1 MEPALQQTKMNKIII
16 SMTLLMGCASA
27 FAQQNDKLLQTLK
40 SELSYSMEQLQKQP
54 DHKPYYMSM
63 RVEDKYTLSLS
74 SSFGNKNGEQEIRSR
89 IFTPQIRIGDKK
101 LDNFKYMN
109 QGSQQ
114 YQGQSVTPPTAL
126 PLDDNATDGIRAAIW
141 KETNSRYKY
150 ACKVYDETKTK
161 AATSVA
167 NEDKADCFSDAP
179 VEKYYAEPIEAS
191 KYSIDKAAWIKKL
204 NEVSAA
210 FKACPELRGGEASL
224 SYEAGRVYFINTDG
238 TEVVQN
244 RVCGRIMLTTQIMA
258 DDGMSLP
265 LNKDYFAYD
274 LDSLPSV
281 EVMVAEAKDMV
292 KRMIALKN
300 APVADPYT
308 GPAMLSGAAS
318 GVFFHEIFGHR
329 LEGHRLKTGGET
341 FKKMVGQ
348 EVLPKEFQVYCDPTI
363 RHYAGTDMNGYYLY
377 DSEGVKARRVNN
389 VVNGVLKSFLMS
401 RVPLDGFP
409 VSNGHGRTS
418 DDKDPVSRQS
428 NLIVETNKPYTDAQM
443 RQMLR
448 AEAKKQ
454 GKEYGYYFKTVTSGY
469 TYTGEGG
476 SLNSFNVTPLEVYR
490 IFADGRPDQ
499 LVRGVDLIGT
509 PLSMFS
515 HIAAA
520 GKNASVFTGVCGAE
534 SGWVPVTASSPTIYV
549 TQIETQRR
557 AKSNNV
563 PPTVKA
569 PGFNEKTANN
579 SFDNTHANDTDKTI
593 LTGMKDEMKREMD
606 SLVIAGSP
614 RPFYMSYIATRFKTV
629 NIQASLGGLNY
640 CYDTPWDMLGSTQVL
655 VGSFKRNSE
664 LQLGQYIQTGI
675 QAGAGYNNIRRSFWM
690 GSDNGYKY
698 NLNTYAQKMNYLNSN
713 PLPAAIEKIPDMQR
727 MAPVTDIQP
736 SYAYDID
743 SKKLSDLACKA
754 SAVFKDYK
762 DLFNTSVNIEGA
774 YDDTYRVTSENVNL
788 KQPHSYL
795 KLSVKATLRLADGS
809 LQQDGFDLAF
819 NTPKEVPSTEELCE
833 KVRNFATRF
842 VALKDV
848 PVMEDTYKGPVMFE
862 DMAAAYPFTENLL
875 ENNKLYAQVMLAP
888 NDKALGKKIGKK
900 ILDPRI
906 DIVNYSSLPEYKGTK
921 LMGSYS
927 IDADGIK
934 PDAEISLV
942 EKGVL
947 KQILNRAT
955 PTEHAMHSTG
965 SARFTNN
972 PRAVSLTTSVGTF
985 HVKATGTIDADKMTK
1000 ELIKMGKK
1008 KKLEYVYKIT
1018 SPAGAES
1025 LQLYQINV
1033 KTGKEKPARITS
1045 AVLPTLSQLEKI
1057 AAISSKE
1064 NVYNLS
1070 KSVNI
1075 SVICPS
1081 AIILDDI
1088 ELSTN
1093 TPRSEKAPAI
1103 PYPLQR

>member
-1 MEPALQQTKMNKIII
+1 MKRLFI
-16 SMTLLMGCASA
+16 SFIACVGCFTASY
-27 FAQQNDKLLQTLK
+27 AQQNDKLLQTLK
-40 SELSYSMEQLQKQP
+40 SELSYSMQQLQKQS
-54 DHKPYYMSM
+54 DHKPYFMSM
-63 RVEDKYTLSLS
+63 RVEDKYSLSLT
-74 SSFGNKNGEQEIRSR
+74 SSFGNKNGEQEVRSR
-89 IFTPQIRIGDKK
+89 LFSPQIRIGSKE
-101 LDNFKYMN
+101 LDNFKYAN
-109 QGSQQ
+109 QGTQQ
-114 YQGQSVTPPTAL
+114 YQGMSVSQPTAL
-126 PLDDNATDGIRAAIW
+126 PLDDNAIDGIRAAIW
-141 KETNSRYKY
+141 NETNKRYKY
-150 ACKVYDETKTK
+150 ACQVYDETKTQM
-161 AATSVA
+161 ATSAA
-167 NEDKADCFSDAP
+167 NEDKAACFSDAP
-179 VEKYYAEPIEAS
+179 VEKYYDAPIDAS
-191 KYSIDKAAWIKKL
+191 KYHLDKAAWLKKL

-210 FKACPELRGGEASL
+210 FKSCPELRGGEASL
-224 SYEAGRVYFINTDG
+224 TYEATRVYLVNTEG
-238 TEVVQN
+238 TEVVEN
-244 RVCGRIMLTTQIMA
+244 RVCGRIMLSTAIVA

-274 LDSLPSV
+274 VDSLPSV
-281 EVMVAEAKDMV
+281 AQMVTDAKDMV

-329 LEGHRLKTGGET
+329 LEGHRLKIGGET
-341 FKKMVGQ
+341 FKKMVGK
-348 EVLPKEFQVYCDPTI
+348 EVLPKEFQVSCDPTL
-363 RHYAGTDMNGYYLY
+363 RHYAGTDLNGYYKY
-377 DSEGVKARRVNN
+377 DNEGVKARRVNN
-389 VVNGVLKSFLMS
+389 VVNGVLKNFLMS

-409 VSNGHGRTS
+409 KSNGHSRTS

-428 NLIVETNKPYTDAQM
+428 NLIVETTKPYTEAQM

-469 TYTGEGG
+469 TLTGEGG

-490 IFADGRPDQ
+490 IFTDGRPDQ

-520 GKNASVFTGVCGAE
+520 GKEASVFTGSCGAE

-557 AKSNNV
+557 AKSNNIPAV
-563 PPTVKA
+563 LKA
-569 PGFNEKTANN
+569 PVFGEKSTDT
-579 SFDNTHANDTDKTI
+579 SFENIKDNKDKVI

-606 SLVIAGSP
+606 SLAIAGSP
-614 RPFYMSYIATRFKTV
+614 RPFYMSYLATRFKSF
-629 NIQASLGGLNY
+629 NIKAELGGIAY
-640 CYDTPWDMLGSTQVL
+640 SYITPWDLMGSTQVL

-664 LQLGQYIQTGI
+664 LQLGQYVKTGI
-675 QAGAGYNNIRRSFWM
+675 QAGADYDNIRRSFWT
-690 GSDNGYKY
+690 GSDKAYKY
-698 NLNTYAQKMNYLNSN
+698 NLNTYAQKMSYLSSN

-727 MAPVTDIQP
+727 MAPATDIQA
-736 SYAYDID
+736 SYAFDINED
-743 SKKLSDLACKA
+743 RLNEIVRKV

-762 DLFNTSVNIEGA
+762 YLTNTSATIEGA

-788 KQPHSYL
+788 KQPHSYVKL
-795 KLSVKATLRLADGS
+795 KVQATLQMSDGS
-809 LQQDGFDLAF
+809 RQSDGFTLAF
-819 NTPKEVPSTEELCE
+819 NTPDEIPSVESLVE
-833 KVRNFATRF
+833 KTRQFAEGF
-842 VALKDV
+842 SALRET
-848 PVMEDTYKGPVMFE
+848 PVMTDTYKGPVMFE

-875 ENNKLYAQVMLAP
+875 STNNLYAQVMLAP

-906 DIVNYSSLPEYKGTK
+906 DIVNYSSLKEYQGTS
-921 LMGSYS
+921 LLGAYDR
-927 IDADGIK
+927 DADGIK
-934 PDAEISLV
+934 PEAEMNIV

-965 SARFTNN
+965 SARFSNN
-972 PRAVSLTTSVGTF
+972 PQNVYLTTSIGTL
-985 HVKATGTIDADKMTK
+985 HVKATGTIEADKMKK
-1000 ELIKMGKK
+1000 ELMKLGKK

-1025 LQLYQINV
+1025 LQLWQINV
-1033 KTGKEKPARITS
+1033 KTGEEKPARMTA
-1045 AVLPTLSQLEKI
+1045 AVLPTLSQMENI
-1057 AAISSKE
+1057 AAISAKE

-1070 KSVNI
+1070 EAVNT

-1081 AIILDDI
+1081 SIILDNI
-1088 ELSTN
+1088 ELNSS

>member
-1 MEPALQQTKMNKIII
+1 MKKNIIFI
-16 SMTLLMGCASA
+16 TLVVCSSTTT
-27 FAQQNDKLLQTLK
+27 FAQQNDKLLQTVK
-40 SELSYSMEQLQKQP
+40 QELNYSMQQLQKLP

-63 RVEDKYTLSLS
+63 RVEDKYTLDLK
-74 SSFGNKNGEQEIRSR
+74 SSFGNKNGEDEVRTR
-89 IFTPQIRIGDKK
+89 LFTPQIRIGNKK
-101 LDNFKYMN
+101 LDNFKYI
-109 QGSQQ
+109 S
-114 YQGQSVTPPTAL
+114 QGQQTIQGRAISSPTAL

-141 KETNSRYKY
+141 EETNSRYKY
-150 ACKVYDETKTK
+150 ACQVYDETKTK

-179 VEKYYAEPIEAS
+179 VAKYYEEPIDAHC
-191 KYSIDKAAWIKKL
+191 YNIDKAAWIKKL

-210 FKACPELRGGEASL
+210 FRACPELRGGEAAL
-224 SYEAGRVYFINTDG
+224 AYEATRVYFVNTDG

-244 RVCGRIMLTTQIMA
+244 RVCGRIMLSTAILA
-258 DDGMSLP
+258 DDGMNLP

-281 EVMVAEAKDMV
+281 EAMIADAKDMV

-341 FKKMVGQ
+341 FKKMVGL
-348 EVLPKEFQVYCDPTI
+348 EVLPKDFQVYCDPTI
-363 RHYAGTDMNGYYLY
+363 RYYAGTDLNGYYKY
-377 DSEGVKARRVNN
+377 DNEGVKARRVNN

-409 VSNGHGRTS
+409 ESNGHGRAS
-418 DDKDPVSRQS
+418 DANDPVSRQS
-428 NLIVETNKPYTDAQM
+428 NLIVETKKPYTETQM

-448 AEAKKQ
+448 IEAKKQ

-515 HIAAA
+515 HIVAA
-520 GKNASVFTGVCGAE
+520 GKDASVFTGICGAE
-534 SGWVPVTASSPTIYV
+534 SGWVPVTASSPVIYV

-557 AKSNNV
+557 AKSNNI
-563 PPTVKA
+563 PPTLAA
-569 PGFNEKTANN
+569 PSFNLTPTNQAEFQDASAK
-579 SFDNTHANDTDKTI
+579 DKTI
-593 LTGMKDEMKREMD
+593 LNGMKDEMKREMD
-606 SLVIAGSP
+606 SLVIAGYS
-614 RPFYMSYIATRFKTV
+614 RPFYMSYIATRFKS
-629 NIQASLGGLNY
+629 IDIKAELGGLSY
-640 CYDTPWDMLGSTQVL
+640 CYDTPWDMMGSTQVL

-664 LQLGQYIQTGI
+664 LQLGQYVKTGI
-675 QAGAGYNNIRRSFWM
+675 ASDADYNYIRRCFWQ

-698 NLNTYAQKMNYLNSN
+698 NLNTYAQKTNYLNSS
-713 PLPAAIEKIPDMQR
+713 PLPASIEKIPDMQR

-736 SYAYDID
+736 SYSYDID
-743 SKKLSDLACKA
+743 KQKLSDLARNL
-754 SAVFKDYK
+754 SAIFKEYK
-762 DLFNTSVNIEGA
+762 DLTNTSVSIEGT

-788 KQPHSYL
+788 KQPHSYIKL
-795 KLSVKATLRLADGS
+795 KVSATLTLADGS
-809 LQQDGFDLAF
+809 RQQDGFNLAYP
-819 NTPKEVPSTEELCE
+819 TPKEIPSEKVLSE
-833 KVRNFATRF
+833 KVRNFANYF

-848 PVMEDTYKGPVMFE
+848 PVLEDPYKGPVMYE
-862 DMAAAYPFTENLL
+862 DLAAAYPFTENLL
-875 ENNKLYAQVMLAP
+875 SLNKLYAMVMLAP

-900 ILDPRI
+900 VLDPRI
-906 DIVNYSSLPEYKGTK
+906 DITNYTSKSEYNGTK
-921 LMGSYS
+921 LMGAYNM
-927 IDADGIK
+927 DADGIK
-934 PDAEISLV
+934 PEAEIPLV
-942 EKGVL
+942 EKGIL

-972 PRAVSLTTSVGTF
+972 PQSVSLATSVGTF
-985 HVKATGTIDADKMTK
+985 HVKATGTIAADKLTK

-1018 SPAGAES
+1018 CPAGAQS
-1025 LQLYQINV
+1025 LRLYQIYV
-1033 KTGKEKPARITS
+1033 KTGEEKPARITS

-1070 KSVNI
+1070 KDINT

-1088 ELSTN
+1088 ELSSN

>member
-1 MEPALQQTKMNKIII
+1 MKRIFISIIACI
-16 SMTLLMGCASA
+16 GCITASY
-27 FAQQNDKLLQTLK
+27 AQQYDKLLQTLK
-40 SELSYSMEQLQKQP
+40 SELDYSMQQLQQQP

-63 RVEDKYTLSLS
+63 RVEDKYSLNLS
-74 SSFGNKNGEQEIRSR
+74 SSFGKKNGEQEVRTR
-89 IFTPQIRIGDKK
+89 LFAPQIRIGSKEI
-101 LDNFKYMN
+101 DNFKYMN
-109 QGSQQ
+109 QGTQM
-114 YQGQSVTPPTAL
+114 YQGMAVSQPTIL
-126 PLDDNATDGIRAAIW
+126 PLEDDATDGIKAAIW
-141 KETNSRYKY
+141 DETNNRYKF
-150 ACKVYDETKTK
+150 ACKVYDETKSK
-161 AATSVA
+161 MATSSD
-167 NEDKADCFSDAP
+167 NEDKAACFSDAP
-179 VEKYYAEPIEAS
+179 VEKYYENPIEAS
-191 KYSIDKAAWIKKL
+191 KYTLDKAAWLKKL

-210 FKACPELRGGEASL
+210 FKACPELLSGDVSL
-224 SYEAGRVYFINTDG
+224 SYEATRVYFVNTDG

-244 RVCGRIMLTTQIMA
+244 RVCGRIMLSTQIMA
-258 DDGMSLP
+258 DDGMNLP

-281 EVMVAEAKDMV
+281 AQMVADAKDMV

-341 FKKMVGQ
+341 FKKMVDK
-348 EVLPKEFQVYCDPTI
+348 EVLPKEFQVYCDPTL
-363 RHYAGTDMNGYYLY
+363 RHYAGTDLNGYYLY
-377 DSEGVKARRVNN
+377 DNEGVKARRVNN
-389 VVNGVLKSFLMS
+389 VENGILKSFLMS

-409 VSNGHGRTS
+409 ESNGHGRTS

-428 NLIVETNKPYTDAQM
+428 NLIVETTKPYTEAQM

-520 GKNASVFTGVCGAE
+520 GKDASVFTGICGAE
-534 SGWVPVTASSPTIYV
+534 SGWVPVTAISPTIYV

-557 AKSNNV
+557 AKSNTIPAV
-563 PPTVKA
+563 LKA
-569 PGFNEKTANN
+569 PSFEEKAND
-579 SFDNTHANDTDKTI
+579 SAFDGTQATDTDKMI

-606 SLVIAGSP
+606 SLAIAGSP
-614 RPFYMSYIATRFKTV
+614 RPFYMSYIATRFKSI
-629 NIQASLGGLNY
+629 NIKAELGGINY
-640 CYDTPWDMLGSTQVL
+640 CYETPWDMMGSTQVL

-664 LQLGQYIQTGI
+664 LQLGQYVKSGI
-675 QAGAGYNNIRRSFWM
+675 QAAGTYANIRRAFWM
-690 GSDNGYKY
+690 GSDSGYKY

-727 MAPVTDIQP
+727 MAPVTDIQS

-743 SKKLSDLACKA
+743 ASKLKNIASKV
-754 SAVFKDYK
+754 SAVFKDFK
-762 DLFNTSVNIEGA
+762 DLTNTSATIEGA

-788 KQPHSYL
+788 KQPHSYAKL
-795 KLSVKATLRLADGS
+795 KVSATLSLSDGS
-809 LQQDGFDLAF
+809 RQQDGFAMVF
-819 NTPKEVPSTEELCE
+819 NTPDEIPATETLVE
-833 KVRNFATRF
+833 KTRKFAEDF
-842 VALKDV
+842 GALKDA
-848 PVMEDTYKGPVMFE
+848 PVLSDSYKGPVMFE
-862 DMAAAYPFTENLL
+862 DMAATYPFTENLL
-875 ENNKLYAQVMLAP
+875 TLNKLYAQVMLTP

-906 DIVNYSSLPEYKGTK
+906 DIVNYTSLPEYKGTK
-921 LMGSYS
+921 LMGTYD

-934 PDAEISLV
+934 PAAETSLV

-955 PTEHAMHSTG
+955 PTEHAMHSTA

-972 PRAVSLTTSVGTF
+972 PQTVGLTTSIGTL
-985 HVKATGTIDADKMTK
+985 HVKATGTTDADKMKK
-1000 ELIKMGKK
+1000 ELIKLGKK

-1025 LQLYQINV
+1025 LQLFQINV
-1033 KTGKEKPARITS
+1033 KTGEEKPARITA
-1045 AVLPTLSQLEKI
+1045 AVLPTLSQLENI
-1057 AAISSKE
+1057 AAISAKE

-1070 KSVNI
+1070 KEVNT

-1081 AIILDDI
+1081 SIILNDI

-1093 TPRSEKAPAI
+1093 TPRTEKAPAI

>member
-1 MEPALQQTKMNKIII
+1 MKKIII
-16 SMTLLMGCASA
+16 SMSFVLGCFPV

-40 SELSYSMEQLQKQP
+40 SELDYSMQQLQKQP

-74 SSFGNKNGEQEIRSR
+74 SAFGSKNGEQEVRSR
-89 IFTPQIRIGDKK
+89 LFAPQIRIGSKE

-109 QGSQQ
+109 QGTQM
-114 YQGQSVTPPTAL
+114 YQGMAVSAPTTL

-141 KETNSRYKY
+141 NETNKRYKF

-161 AATSVA
+161 MATSA
-167 NEDKADCFSDAP
+167 ENEDKAACFSDAP
-179 VEKYYAEPIEAS
+179 VEKYYENPIESS
-191 KYSIDKAAWIKKL
+191 KYTLDKEAWLKKL
-204 NEVSAA
+204 NEISAA
-210 FKACPELRGGEASL
+210 FKACPELRSGDASL
-224 SYEAGRVYFINTDG
+224 SYEATRVYFVNTDG
-238 TEVVQN
+238 TEVVEN
-244 RVCGRIMLTTQIMA
+244 RVCGRIMLSTQIMA

-274 LDSLPSV
+274 IDSLPSV
-281 EVMVAEAKDMV
+281 DQMVADAKDMV

-341 FKKMVGQ
+341 FKKMVGK
-348 EVLPKEFQVYCDPTI
+348 EVLPKEFQVCCDPTL
-363 RHYAGTDMNGYYLY
+363 RHYAGTDLNGYYKY
-377 DSEGVKARRVNN
+377 DNEGVKARRVIN
-389 VVNGVLKSFLMS
+389 VENGILKSFLMS
-401 RVPLDGFP
+401 RVPLEGFP

-428 NLIVETNKPYTDAQM
+428 NLIVETNKPYTEAQM

-520 GKNASVFTGVCGAE
+520 GKDASVFTGVCGAE

-557 AKSNNV
+557 AKSNTI
-563 PPTVKA
+563 PAILKA
-569 PGFNEKTANN
+569 PGFDGKTADTA
-579 SFDNTHANDTDKTI
+579 FDGSKTSDEDKTI

-606 SLVIAGSP
+606 SLAIAGSP
-614 RPFYMSYIATRFKTV
+614 RPFYMSYIATRFKSF
-629 NIQASLGGLNY
+629 NIKAELGGINY
-640 CYDTPWDMLGSTQVL
+640 SYVTPWDMMGSTQVL

-664 LQLGQYIQTGI
+664 LQLGQYVKSGI
-675 QAGAGYNNIRRSFWM
+675 QAAGSYDAIRRAFWT

-713 PLPAAIEKIPDMQR
+713 PLPASIEKIPDMQR

-743 SKKLSDLACKA
+743 ENKLKDIASKV
-754 SAVFKDYK
+754 SAVFKDFK
-762 DLFNTSVNIEGA
+762 DLTNTSATIEGA

-788 KQPHSYL
+788 KQPHSYAKL
-795 KLSVKATLRLADGS
+795 KVAATLNLSDGS
-809 LQQDGFDLAF
+809 RQQDGFTLVF
-819 NTPKEVPSTEELCE
+819 NTPAEIPSAEELEE
-833 KVRNFATRF
+833 KTRKFAENF

-848 PVMEDTYKGPVMFE
+848 AVLSDTYKGPVMFE

-875 ENNKLYAQVMLAP
+875 STNKLYAQVMLAP

-906 DIVNYSSLPEYKGTK
+906 DIVNYSSRADYNGTK
-921 LMGSYS
+921 LMGAYS

-934 PDAEISLV
+934 PEAETSLV

-965 SARFTNN
+965 SARFINN
-972 PRAVSLTTSVGTF
+972 PQGVYTTTSIGTL
-985 HVKATGTIDADKMTK
+985 HVKATGTTDADKMKK
-1000 ELIKMGKK
+1000 ELIKLGKK

-1025 LQLYQINV
+1025 LQLFKINV
-1033 KTGKEKPARITS
+1033 KTGEETPARMTA
-1045 AVLPTLSQLEKI
+1045 AVLPTLSQLENI
-1057 AAISSKE
+1057 AAISAKE

-1070 KSVNI
+1070 KEVNT

-1081 AIILDDI
+1081 SIILNDI
-1088 ELSTN
+1088 ELSNN
-1093 TPRSEKAPAI
+1093 TPRTEKAPAI

>member
-1 MEPALQQTKMNKIII
+1 MKRIII
-16 SMTLLMGCASA
+16 SMSLVVCCSTTT
-27 FAQQNDKLLQTLK
+27 FAQQNDKLLQTVK
-40 SELSYSMEQLQKQP
+40 QELNYSMQQLQKQP

-63 RVEDKYTLSLS
+63 RVEDKYTLDLK
-74 SSFGNKNGEQEIRSR
+74 SSFGNKNGEDEVRTR
-89 IFTPQIRIGDKK
+89 LFTPQIRIGNKK
-101 LDNFKYMN
+101 LDNFKYM
-109 QGSQQ
+109 S
-114 YQGQSVTPPTAL
+114 QGQQTMQGRAISAPTAL
-126 PLDDNATDGIRAAIW
+126 PLDDDATDGIRAAIW
-141 KETNSRYKY
+141 EETNSRYKY
-150 ACKVYDETKTK
+150 ACQVYDETKAK

-179 VEKYYAEPIEAS
+179 VEKYYEKPIDAHC
-191 KYSIDKAAWIKKL
+191 YNIDKTAWIKKL
-204 NEVSAA
+204 NEVSVA
-210 FKACPELRGGEASL
+210 FRTCPELRGGEAAL
-224 SYEAGRVYFINTDG
+224 AYEATRVYFVNTDG

-244 RVCGRIMLTTQIMA
+244 RVCGRIMLSTSILA
-258 DDGMSLP
+258 DDGMNLP

-281 EVMVAEAKDMV
+281 EQMVADAKDMV

-341 FKKMVGQ
+341 FKNMVGQ
-348 EVLPKEFQVYCDPTI
+348 EVLPKDFQVYCDPTL
-363 RHYAGTDMNGYYLY
+363 RYYAGTDLNGYYKY
-377 DSEGVKARRVNN
+377 DNEGVKARRVNN

-409 VSNGHGRTS
+409 ESNGHGRTS
-418 DDKDPVSRQS
+418 DANDPVSRQS
-428 NLIVETNKPYTDAQM
+428 NLIVETKKPYTEAQM

-448 AEAKKQ
+448 TEAKKQ

-515 HIAAA
+515 HIVAA
-520 GKNASVFTGVCGAE
+520 GKDASVFTGICGAE
-534 SGWVPVTASSPTIYV
+534 SGWVPVTASSPVIYV

-557 AKSNNV
+557 AKSNNI
-563 PPTVKA
+563 PPTLSA
-569 PGFNEKTANN
+569 PSFNLTSTDQNEFQNA
-579 SFDNTHANDTDKTI
+579 SVTDKII
-593 LTGMKDEMKREMD
+593 LNGMKDEMKREMD
-606 SLVIAGSP
+606 SLVIAGYS
-614 RPFYMSYIATRFKTV
+614 RPFYMSYIATRFKS
-629 NIQASLGGLNY
+629 IDIKAELGGLNY
-640 CYDTPWDMLGSTQVL
+640 CYDTPWDMMGSTQVL
-655 VGSFKRNSE
+655 IGSFKRNSE
-664 LQLGQYIQTGI
+664 LQLGQYVKTGI
-675 QAGAGYNNIRRSFWM
+675 AADANYNYIRRCFWQ

-698 NLNTYAQKMNYLNSN
+698 NLNTYAQKMNYLNSS
-713 PLPAAIEKIPDMQR
+713 PLPASIEKIPDMQR

-736 SYAYDID
+736 SYSYDID
-743 SKKLSDLACKA
+743 KQKLSDLARTL
-754 SAVFKDYK
+754 SAIFKEYK
-762 DLFNTSVNIEGA
+762 DLTNTSVSIEGT

-788 KQPHSYL
+788 KQPHSYIKL
-795 KLSVKATLRLADGS
+795 KVSATLTLTDGS
-809 LQQDGFDLAF
+809 RQQDGFNLVYP
-819 NTPKEVPSTEELCE
+819 TPKEIPSEKVLSE
-833 KVRNFATRF
+833 KVRNFANYF

-848 PVMEDTYKGPVMFE
+848 PVLEDTYKGPVMYE

-875 ENNKLYAQVMLAP
+875 SLNKLYAMVMLAP

-906 DIVNYSSLPEYKGTK
+906 DIVNYTSKSEYNGTK
-921 LMGSYS
+921 LMGAYNM
-927 IDADGIK
+927 DADGIT
-934 PDAEISLV
+934 PEAEIPLV
-942 EKGVL
+942 EKGIL

-955 PTEHAMHSTG
+955 PTEYAMHSTG

-972 PRAVSLTTSVGTF
+972 PQSVSLTTSVGTF
-985 HVKATGTIDADKMTK
+985 HVKATGTIAADKLTK

-1018 SPAGAES
+1018 CPAGAQS
-1025 LQLYQINV
+1025 LRLFQINV
-1033 KTGKEKPARITS
+1033 KTGEEKPARITS

-1070 KSVNI
+1070 KDVNT

>member
-1 MEPALQQTKMNKIII
+1 MKRIII
-16 SMTLLMGCASA
+16 SITLVLGCAST
-27 FAQQNDKLLQTLK
+27 FAQQNDRLLQTVK
-40 SELSYSMEQLQKQP
+40 QELDYSMQQLQKQP
-54 DHKPYYMSM
+54 SHKPYYMSM
-63 RVEDKYTLSLS
+63 RVEDKYILNLKSN
-74 SSFGNKNGEQEIRSR
+74 FGIRNGEDESR
-89 IFTPQIRIGDKK
+89 TRVFTPQIRIGDKK
-101 LDNFKYMN
+101 LDNFKY
-109 QGSQQ
+109 ST
-114 YQGQSVTPPTAL
+114 QGQQMVQRQATSAPTML
-126 PLDDNATDGIRAAIW
+126 PLDDNATEGIRAAIW
-141 KETNSRYKY
+141 KETNKRYKF
-150 ACKVYDETKTK
+150 ACQVYDETKTK

-179 VEKYYAEPIEAS
+179 VEKYYEQPIDAR
-191 KYSIDKAAWIKKL
+191 YYNIDKAAWYKKL

-210 FKACPELRGGEASL
+210 FKACPELRMGSVDLMYEAS
-224 SYEAGRVYFINTDG
+224 RVYFVNTDG

-244 RVCGRIMLTTQIMA
+244 RICGRIMLSTMILA

-265 LNKDYFAYD
+265 LNKDYLAYD

-281 EVMVAEAKDMV
+281 EQMVADAKDMV
-292 KRMIALKN
+292 SRMVALKN

-308 GPAMLSGAAS
+308 GPAMLSGPAS

-348 EVLPKEFQVYCDPTI
+348 EVLPKEFQVYCDPTL
-363 RHYAGTDMNGYYLY
+363 RHYAGTDLNGYYKY
-377 DSEGVKARRVNN
+377 DNEGVKAHRVNN
-389 VVNGVLKSFLMS
+389 VVNGVLQNFLMS

-409 VSNGHGRTS
+409 ESNGHGRTS
-418 DDKDPVSRQS
+418 DANDPVSRQS
-428 NLIVETNKPYTDAQM
+428 NLVVETNKPYTEAQM

-454 GKEYGYYFKTVTSGY
+454 GKPYGYYFKTVTSGY

-509 PLSMFS
+509 PLAMFS

-520 GKNASVFTGVCGAE
+520 GKDASVFTGVCGAE
-534 SGWVPVTASSPTIYV
+534 SGWVPVTASSPVIYV

-557 AKSNNV
+557 SKSENV
-563 PPTVKA
+563 PPTLAA
-569 PGFNEKTANN
+569 PAFEPSSTDAEIQN
-579 SFDNTHANDTDKTI
+579 SSASDTDKAI
-593 LTGMKDEMKREMD
+593 LGGMKDEMKREMD
-606 SLVIAGSP
+606 SLVIAGNP
-614 RPFYMSYIATRFKTV
+614 RPFYMSYVATRFKAINV
-629 NIQASLGGLNY
+629 KAELGGLTY
-640 CYDTPWDMLGSTQVL
+640 CYDTPWDMLGSAQVL
-655 VGSFKRNSE
+655 VGNFKRNSE
-664 LQLGQYIQTGI
+664 LQLGQYMQTGI
-675 QAGAGYNNIRRSFWM
+675 PADADYSNVRRSFWQ
-690 GSDNGYKY
+690 GTDQGYKY

-713 PLPAAIEKIPDMQR
+713 PLPASIEKVPDMQR
-727 MAPVTDIQP
+727 MAPATDIQP
-736 SYAYDID
+736 SYAYEVD
-743 SKKLSDLACKA
+743 SRKLSDLVCQL
-754 SAVFKDYK
+754 SAIFKDYK
-762 DLFNTSVNIEGA
+762 DLTNTSVTLEGA
-774 YDDTYRVTSENVNL
+774 YDDTYRVTSENINL
-788 KQPHSYL
+788 KQPHSFIKL
-795 KLSVKATLRLADGS
+795 KVSATLTHADGS
-809 LQQDGFDLAF
+809 RQQDGLDFAF
-819 NTPKEVPSTEELCE
+819 TTPQEIPSAEVLSE
-833 KVRNFATRF
+833 KVRNFADYF
-842 VALKDV
+842 VSLKDV
-848 PVMEDTYKGPVMFE
+848 PVLEDSYKGPMMFE

-875 ENNKLYAQVMLAP
+875 SFNKLYAQIMLAP

-906 DIVNYSSLPEYKGTK
+906 DIVNYTSKTEYNGTK
-921 LMGSYS
+921 LMGAYS
-927 IDADGIK
+927 IDADGMK
-934 PDAEISLV
+934 PEAEMPIV

-955 PTEHAMHSTG
+955 PTEHALRSTG

-972 PRAVSLTTSVGTF
+972 PQAVSLTTSVGTL
-985 HVKATGTIDADKMTK
+985 HVKATGTIAADKMEK

-1018 SPAGAES
+1018 SPAGAQS

-1033 KTGKEKPARITS
+1033 KTGEEKLSRITS

-1057 AAISSKE
+1057 AAISSQE

-1070 KSVNI
+1070 KEVNT

-1088 ELSTN
+1088 ELDSK
-1093 TPRSEKAPAI
+1093 TPRIEKAPAI

>member
-1 MEPALQQTKMNKIII
+1 
-16 SMTLLMGCASA
+16 MTLLLGCASA
-27 FAQQNDKLLQTLK
+27 FAQQDDKLLQTLK

-63 RVEDKYTLSLS
+63 RVEDKYTLNLS
-74 SSFGNKNGEQEIRSR
+74 SSFGNNNNVQEVRSR
-89 IFTPQIRIGDKK
+89 IFSPQIRIGDKK
-101 LDNFKYMN
+101 LDNFKYLN

-114 YQGQSVTPPTAL
+114 YQGMSVSTTAL
-126 PLDDNATDGIRAAIW
+126 PLDDNATDGIRTAIW
-141 KETNSRYKY
+141 DETNKRYKY

-179 VEKYYAEPIEAS
+179 IEKFYDTPIAE
-191 KYSIDKAAWIKKL
+191 KDYNLDKAAWQKKL
-204 NEVSAA
+204 NEISAA
-210 FKACPELRGGEASL
+210 FKAYPELRGGETSL
-224 SYEAGRVYFINTDG
+224 TYEATRVYFVNTDG
-238 TEVVQN
+238 TEVVKN
-244 RVCGRIMLTTQIMA
+244 RICGRIMISTLIVA

-265 LNKDYFAYD
+265 LSKDYFAYD

-281 EVMVAEAKDMV
+281 GQMIADAKDMV
-292 KRMIALKN
+292 KKITALKN

-308 GPAMLSGAAS
+308 GPAILSGAAS

-341 FKKMVGQ
+341 FKKMIGQ
-348 EVLPKEFQVYCDPTI
+348 EVLPKDFQVYSDPTI
-363 RHYAGTDMNGYYLY
+363 KHYAGTDLNGYYLY
-377 DSEGVKARRVNN
+377 DDEGVKAHRVDN

-409 VSNGHGRTS
+409 QSNGHGRATE
-418 DDKDPVSRQS
+418 DKDPVSRQS
-428 NLIVETNKPYTDAQM
+428 NLIVETKRPYTELE
-443 RQMLR
+443 LR
-448 AEAKKQ
+448 GLLRTEARKQ
-454 GKEYGYYFKTVTSGY
+454 GKPYGYYFKTVTSGY

-490 IFADGRPDQ
+490 VFVDGRPDE

-515 HIAAA
+515 HIKA
-520 GKNASVFTGVCGAE
+520 GGKQGSVFTGMCGAE
-534 SGWVPVTASSPTIYV
+534 SGWVPVTAISPTIYV
-549 TQIETQRR
+549 SQIETQRR

-563 PPTVKA
+563 PPTLKA
-569 PGFNEKTANN
+569 PTFDEKT
-579 SFDNTHANDTDKTI
+579 SSKDFDADNDIDKTI

-614 RPFYMSYIATRFKTV
+614 RPFYMSYITNRFKTF
-629 NIQASLGGLNY
+629 NIKAELGGLLY
-640 CYDTPWDMLGSTQVL
+640 SYVTPWDMLGSNQVL
-655 VGSFKRNSE
+655 VGNFKRNSE
-664 LQLGQYIQTGI
+664 LQIGQYIQTGI
-675 QAGAGYNNIRRSFWM
+675 QSGADYSDIRRSFWM
-690 GSDNGYKY
+690 SSDQGYKY

-713 PLPAAIEKIPDMQR
+713 PLPASIEKISDMQR
-727 MAPVTDIQP
+727 MAPCNSILTSYDFNIDKERLNDIVRKV
-736 SYAYDID
+736 ST
-743 SKKLSDLACKA
+743 
-754 SAVFKDYK
+754 VFKNYK
-762 DLFNTSVNIEGA
+762 DLTNTSVTLEGA
-774 YDDTYRVTSENVNL
+774 YDDTYRVTSENVYL
-788 KQPHSYL
+788 KQPHSY
-795 KLSVKATLRLADGS
+795 VKMKAEATLQLSDGS
-809 LQQDGFDLAF
+809 LQKDGFTLVF
-819 NTPKEVPSTEELCE
+819 NTPDDIPSTEVLCE
-833 KVRNFATRF
+833 KANAFAQNF
-842 VALKDV
+842 VALKDL
-848 PVMEDTYKGPVMFE
+848 PIMSDTYKGPVMFE

-906 DIVNYSSLPEYKGTK
+906 DIVNYSSKSEYNGTK
-921 LMGSYS
+921 LMGAYS

-934 PDAEISLV
+934 PEAEMTLV

-972 PRAVSLTTSVGTF
+972 PRAVSLTTSVGTL
-985 HVKATGTIDADKMTK
+985 HVKATGTTDADKMKK
-1000 ELIKMGKK
+1000 ELIKLGKK

-1033 KTGKEKPARITS
+1033 KTGEEKPARITQ
-1045 AVLPTLSQLEKI
+1045 AILPTLSQLEKI

-1070 KSVNI
+1070 KSVNT

>member
-1 MEPALQQTKMNKIII
+1 MKKIII
-16 SMTLLMGCASA
+16 SIIILLGSASA

-40 SELSYSMEQLQKQP
+40 SELNYSMEQLQKQP

-63 RVEDKYTLSLS
+63 RVEDKYTLVLK
-74 SSFGNKNGEQEIRSR
+74 SSFGNKNGEEEGRIRLFS
-89 IFTPQIRIGDKK
+89 PQIRIGSKQ
-101 LDNFKYMN
+101 LDNFKYTT
-109 QGSQQ
+109 QGIQQ
-114 YQGQSVTPPTAL
+114 YQGMSVSQPTML

-150 ACKVYDETKTK
+150 ACQVFDEAKTK
-161 AATSVA
+161 VATTAA
-167 NEDKADCFSDAP
+167 NEDKAACFSDAP
-179 VEKYYAEPIEAS
+179 VEKYYDAS
-191 KYSIDKAAWIKKL
+191 IDNRFYHIDKADWLKKL
-204 NEVSAA
+204 NEISAA
-210 FKACPELRGGEASL
+210 FKAEPELLGGEASL
-224 SYEAGRVYFINTDG
+224 TYQVSRVYIVNTEG

-244 RVCGRIMLTTQIMA
+244 RICGRIMLSTQA
-258 DDGMSLP
+258 VAADGMSLP
-265 LNKDYFAYD
+265 LNKDYLAYD

-281 EVMVAEAKDMV
+281 EKMVTDAKDMV
-292 KRMIALKN
+292 KRVLALRN

-308 GPAMLSGAAS
+308 GPAMLSGEAS

-329 LEGHRLKTGGET
+329 LEGHRLKEGGET
-341 FKKMVGQ
+341 FKKMVG
-348 EVLPKEFQVYCDPTI
+348 ELVLPKEFQVYCDPTL
-363 RHYAGTDMNGYYLY
+363 RHYAGTDLNGYYKY
-377 DSEGVKARRVNN
+377 DGEGVKARRVNN

-409 VSNGHGRTS
+409 ESNGHGRTS

-428 NLIVETNKPYTDAQM
+428 NLIVETNKPYTEAQM

-515 HIAAA
+515 HISAA

-534 SGWVPVTASSPTIYV
+534 SGWVPVTAVSPTIFV

-557 AKSNNV
+557 AKSNYV
-563 PPTVKA
+563 PATLKA
-569 PGFNEKTANN
+569 PGFGRKPSTNVFEGTDANN
-579 SFDNTHANDTDKTI
+579 IDKSI
-593 LTGMKDEMKREMD
+593 LYGMKDEMKREMD
-606 SLVIAGSP
+606 SLTIAGSP
-614 RPFYMSYIATRFKTV
+614 RPFYMSYLATRFKTINV
-629 NIQASLGGLNY
+629 KAELGGLTY
-640 CYDTPWDMLGSTQVL
+640 CYDMPWDMLGSTQVL

-664 LQLGQYIQTGI
+664 LKLGQYVQTGI
-675 QAGAGYNNIRRSFWM
+675 QAGGGYDAIRRAFWTY
-690 GSDNGYKY
+690 SDLAYKY
-698 NLNTYAQKMNYLNSN
+698 NLNSYAQKMNALNSN

-727 MAPVTDIQP
+727 MAPVTVIQP
-736 SYAYDID
+736 SYDYNID
-743 SKKLSDLACKA
+743 AQKLSDLACKA
-754 SAVFKDYK
+754 SETFKDFK
-762 DLFNTSVNIEGA
+762 DLTNTSVSFEGA
-774 YDDTYRVTSENVNL
+774 YEDTYRVTSENVNL
-788 KQPHSYL
+788 KEPHSYL
-795 KLSVKATLRLADGS
+795 KIKVSANLRLADGS
-809 LQQDGFDLAF
+809 LQKNGFEMNF
-819 NTPKEVPSTEELCE
+819 TTPEEVPSAEILQA
-833 KVRNFATRF
+833 KVREFAEQF

-848 PVMEDTYKGPVMFE
+848 PILSDTYKGPVMFE
-862 DMAAAYPFTENLL
+862 DMAAVYPFTENLL
-875 ENNKLYAQVMLAP
+875 TLNKLYAKVILAP

-906 DIVNYSSLPEYKGTK
+906 DIVNYTSLPEYNGTK
-921 LMGSYS
+921 LMGAYS

-934 PDAEISLV
+934 PEAEIPLV
-942 EKGVL
+942 EKGIL

-972 PRAVSLTTSVGTF
+972 PRAVALTTSVGTF
-985 HVKATGTIDADKMTK
+985 HVKATGTTDADKMKK
-1000 ELIKMGKK
+1000 ELIKLGKK

-1033 KTGKEKPARITS
+1033 KTGEEKLARITQ
-1045 AVLPTLSQLEKI
+1045 AILPTLSQLEKI
-1057 AAISSKE
+1057 TAISSKE

-1070 KSVNI
+1070 KDVNT

-1081 AIILDDI
+1081 AIILDNI
-1088 ELSTN
+1088 ELSSN